1 MVRVHAALRCLLALL
16 LPTDEW
22 LPACPAGRKLLF
34 VPLCGSQAAK
44 AAVMVALMRQ
54 LRPEVGGWW
63 FKDLASHPS
72 GARELGDC
80 AARNACARAGGTTS
94 ALVGSADIPSTFDSA
109 GRLYGGLPASLST
122 GEQISVLQQF
132 GGSLTGAA
140 AVSSPSPVVHSHAA
154 LPSPSPPLALSA
166 GLPLCLPGTLPA
178 AHSHAALP
186 LGREQPASCS
196 GPCAAYAAAVVARAQ
211 PSACGGQGCWWQARR
226 QGEQGS
232 RPPRVVPIQR
242 GISCKPQP
250 LAL

>member
-72 GARELGDC
+72 GARELGEC

-122 GEQISVLQQF
+122 GEQISVLQQY

-140 AVSSPSPVVHSHAA
+140 AVPARHAA
-154 LPSPSPPLALSA
+154 
-166 GLPLCLPGTLPA
+166 G
-178 AHSHAALP
+178 
-186 LGREQPASCS
+186 
-196 GPCAAYAAAVVARAQ
+196 RAQ
-211 PSACGGQGCWWQARR
+211 PRSAAPWPRAASQLQRAMCSLRRRSCCQGPAKCLRRARLLVASPAA
-226 QGEQGS
+226 G
-232 RPPRVVPIQR
+232 
-242 GISCKPQP
+242 
-250 LAL
+250 